1 MALQT
6 GGRGC
11 MPPARRRLG
20 GGGAELGAES
30 GWTVANAELAEWTAA
45 DCCGAVGL
53 RLRTCVCDRYSTSQ
67 ILERVI

>member
-1 MALQT
+1 
-6 GGRGC
+6 

-53 RLRTCVCDRYSTSQ
+53 GLSICVKDRYSKSRN
-67 ILERVI
+67 LEGVN